1 MIHDYEKD
9 KCELCGSEAHTMS
22 VLIQGVWTRI
32 CKICYASFAIEPQ
45 EVPSGSCVSLHMHDI
60 IAG

>member
-1 MIHDYEKD
+1 MLHDYEKD

-22 VLIQGVWTRI
+22 VLIRGIWTKI

-45 EVPSGSCVSLHMHDI
+45 EVQSGSGV
-60 IAG
+60 